1 MFGQSSAPMTSA
13 EGVLV
18 TIDDESDTLHGPYP
32 GTPAGG
38 VGWEAGASALDDL
51 ALAHHPGQTVQS
63 SKGVLQLELHSM
75 VLRTSAQISSAP
87 KLWFSEHVARDD
99 RPCFDARLSIKVSG
113 RLSFDVLQ
121 IWPTDEDRWL
131 IHGKQSSSPGACDGV
146 STTGGISAT
155 MIVC

>member
-63 SKGVLQLELHSM
+63 SKGVLQLELHPWYFVQAHRSHLLQSFGLASM
-75 VLRTSAQISSAP
+75 
-87 KLWFSEHVARDD
+87 
-99 RPCFDARLSIKVSG
+99 
-113 RLSFDVLQ
+113 
-121 IWPTDEDRWL
+121 
-131 IHGKQSSSPGACDGV
+131 
-146 STTGGISAT
+146 
-155 MIVC
+155 